1 MSSSSKLL
9 FRGGRCLFFKSLRLP
24 DGTKRFVDKKLFYK
38 DSSPKRKKKKFRLS
52 FDQEFQKNKIKEL
65 NKRYNVE
72 MFS

>member
-38 DSSPKRKKKKFRLS
+38 DISPKRKKKKFRLS

-65 NKRYNVE
+65 NKRYTVE